1 MLYWNK
7 NEGSNENPPKELFQ
21 SHLVNKFTESNHVNV
36 KSQKQFFAFLLLS
49 TIFVH
54 SISW

>member
-7 NEGSNENPPKELFQ
+7 NEGSKIPPKELFQ
-21 SHLVNKFTESNHVNV
+21 SHLADKLTESNHVNV
-36 KSQKQFFAFLLLS
+36 KSQKQFFVFLLLS